1 MTTPHRTI
9 TPAGTTTRRRS
20 GGFSLVE
27 MLIALAITASLL
39 TAMLVA
45 LDFSFKRY
53 QATSESASMHVV
65 GRLVTHRILSQIRTG
80 TTFGPTP
87 ADVLD
92 PAQNPVVANNIE
104 FITEADRAAGLNR
117 VTRFEYRPDP
127 DDDTVP
133 GVLWYVLINADVD
146 PAVLIQERPLLSG
159 VRSATFTLRFNEET
173 WLLDRAEIDLMLDPD
188 PDLAANMSIAEMPDS
203 VRLIASATPRQLR

>member
-1 MTTPHRTI
+1 MHTPTRHSTTN
-9 TPAGTTTRRRS
+9 RRR

-53 QATSESASMHVV
+53 QSTSESASMHVV
-65 GRLVTHRILSQIRTG
+65 GRLVTHRILAQVRTG
-80 TTFGPTP
+80 TTFGPAP
-87 ADVLD
+87 VNVLD
-92 PAQNPVVANNIE
+92 PLQNPVVTDNIE

-127 DDDTVP
+127 VDANDP

-146 PAVLIQERPLLSG
+146 PPVLLQERPLLSG
-159 VRSATFTLRFNEET
+159 VRNATFTLAFNEET
-173 WLLDRAEIDLMLDPD
+173 WLLDRAEMDITLDPD
-188 PDLAANMSIAEMPDS
+188 PELAGNSSVAEMPDS
-203 VRLIASATPRQLR
+203 VRLVASATPRQLR

>member
-1 MTTPHRTI
+1 MRTNLTTS
-9 TPAGTTTRRRS
+9 RRR
-20 GGFSLVE
+20 GFSLVE
-27 MLIALAITASLL
+27 MLMAIAITSTLL

-45 LDFSFKRY
+45 LDFNFKRY

-65 GRLVTHRILSQIRTG
+65 GRLVTHRILAQIRTG
-80 TTFGPTP
+80 TTFGPVP

-92 PAQNPVVANNIE
+92 PAQNPVIADNIE

-117 VTRFEYRPDP
+117 VTRFEHRPNPVDP
-127 DDDTVP
+127 MAP

-146 PAVLIQERPLLSG
+146 PPVLLQERPLLSG
-159 VRSATFTLRFNEET
+159 VRSAQFTLKFDEET
-173 WLLDRAEIDLMLDPD
+173 WLLDRATIDIMLDPD
-188 PDLAANMSIAEMPDS
+188 PELAANSLVAAMPES

>member
-1 MTTPHRTI
+1 MHTPLRTS
-9 TPAGTTTRRRS
+9 TTTRRRR
-20 GGFSLVE
+20 GFSLVE

-53 QATSESASMHVV
+53 QSTSESASMHVV
-65 GRLVTHRILSQIRTG
+65 GRLVTHRILAQVRTG
-80 TTFGPTP
+80 TTFGPSP

-92 PAQNPVVANNIE
+92 PLQNPVITDNIE

-117 VTRFEYRPDP
+117 VTRFEYRPEADP
-127 DDDTVP
+127 ADP

-146 PAVLIQERPLLSG
+146 PPVLLEERPLLSG
-159 VRSATFTLRFNEET
+159 VRSATFTLDFDEEN
-173 WLLDRAEIDLMLDPD
+173 WLLNRAELDITLDPD
-188 PDLAANMSIAEMPDS
+188 PELAANSSVAEMPDS
-203 VRLIASATPRQLR
+203 VRLVASATPRQLR